1 VSTAVFRLI
10 GNVPQGHWETRTF
23 VAGLGYDGVVAPFV
37 IPGAM
42 DGPSFLAYIEQVLI
56 PMLKRNQIVI
66 MDNLPVHKVDGVK
79 ELIEAADATL
89 LLLPQY
95 SPDLDPIELLFSK
108 LKALLRKAAQRTIP
122 NLWRKI
128 GSLLAIIVPSECIND
143 FKHAGY
149 ALR

>member
-1 VSTAVFRLI
+1 
-10 GNVPQGHWETRTF
+10 
-23 VAGLGYDGVVAPFV
+23 VADLRCDGVVAPFV

-42 DGPSFLAYIEQVLI
+42 DGPSFLAYIEQVLV
-56 PMLKRNQIVI
+56 PTLKRNQIVI
-66 MDNLPVHKVDGVK
+66 MDNLPVHKVEGVK
-79 ELIEAADATL
+79 ELIEAVDATL

-95 SPDLDPIELLFSK
+95 SPDLNPVEPLFSK

-128 GSLLAIIVPSECIND
+128 GSLLATIVPSECINY